1 MEQDRKEMDR
11 GGRDPPVWEP
21 LLLAVRNTMRP
32 TSEAIRSLKKSNKI
46 SKKKRQNGEKRNATE
61 LFCFFFCFVFFIFHR
76 RSRADSVLRSR
87 SFDRLFLENNRHF
100 FLAPTVR
107 NKKFKNNGAFAV
119 RFRVDSFRRKSQARF
134 ESQLKPKKKKNKSKK
149 KN

>member
-1 MEQDRKEMDR
+1 MEPDRKEMDR

-61 LFCFFFCFVFFIFHR
+61 LFCFVFFLFF
-76 RSRADSVLRSR
+76 
-87 SFDRLFLENNRHF
+87 SFFTG
-100 FLAPTVR
+100 APVPIPFCGRDLLTGY
-107 NKKFKNNGAFAV
+107 F
-119 RFRVDSFRRKSQARF
+119 
-134 ESQLKPKKKKNKSKK
+134 
-149 KN
+149 

>member
-1 MEQDRKEMDR
+1 MEPDRKEMDR

-61 LFCFFFCFVFFIFHR
+61 LFCFFCFVFFIFHR

-100 FLAPTVR
+100 FFWLPRSETKNLKTMARSPCGFAWIHFDANLRPVSSR
-107 NKKFKNNGAFAV
+107 N
-119 RFRVDSFRRKSQARF
+119 
-134 ESQLKPKKKKNKSKK
+134 
-149 KN
+149 